1 MLYKIGSPFADEIKD
16 SKGNE
21 VPPKSVEDSIS
32 SFLGMMEVNMRKDLE
47 NNPAFREA
55 RYDEKNEGDFM
66 RQFKKKYHLNP
77 RSGDP
82 LTEKEIEELG

>member
-1 MLYKIGSPFADEIKD
+1 
-16 SKGNE
+16 
-21 VPPKSVEDSIS
+21 
-32 SFLGMMEVNMRKDLE
+32 MMETNMRKDLE

-55 RYDEKNEGDFM
+55 RFTEKNEGDFM

-77 RSGDP
+77 RTGDA